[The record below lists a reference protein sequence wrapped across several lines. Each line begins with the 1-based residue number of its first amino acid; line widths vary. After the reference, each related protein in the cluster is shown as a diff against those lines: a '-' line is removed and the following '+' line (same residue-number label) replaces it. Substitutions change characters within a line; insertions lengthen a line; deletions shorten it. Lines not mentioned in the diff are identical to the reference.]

1 VRPHPIPVFLCGPIA
16 NCHHDGRI
24 AWTAALAPRFARYLA
39 AVWMVSLILL
49 LTPAAQAQSGEWAW
63 ISGISSADNFNG
75 VYGTLGVPSAGNVP
89 PPRIGSV
96 SWTDRSGNL
105 WLFGGSAASSGGN
118 SSIHFNDLW
127 EFVPATNEWAWMSG
141 YDLTVGGV
149 YGILGVPAEGN
160 VPGSREDA
168 VGWTDNSGNLWLF
181 GGWGYDAN
189 KTFGVLNDLW
199 EFNPSTKQ
207 WAWMGGSSTL
217 PNANDSCQPG
227 VYGTLGVAAVDNVPG
242 GRMLAMS
249 WTDIHG
255 NFWLFGGGACDSTG
269 IQGLLNDLWEFSP
282 ATKDWTWISGSNLSR
297 GTGDAGDPGIYGNV
311 GIASSNNM
319 PSGRW
324 DATTWADSSGNLW
337 LFGGSGFD
345 SVGPRGYLNDLWKF
359 APSTN
364 EWTWISG
371 SSVIGNSN
379 CYEPNLECAPSAV
392 YGTLGQYA
400 AGNVPGGR
408 DGAVSAVDA
417 SGNLLLFG
425 GANNPAGIGNY
436 LNDLWEFNLQT
447 TEWAWIGGSNTTV
460 CAAEDNQGN
469 CVVNGMPGVYGTLGV
484 PAASNAPG
492 SRVSISWTGKDGSLW
507 IFGGDGV
514 DADDNFGLL
523 NDLWEFQLKQ
533 SATVTLT
540 SSASPVYAQNDVT
553 LTATVAAASGTPTGA
568 VTFLDGTASIGTG
581 ALNSSGQSTLTVG
594 SLAVGS
600 HALTAS
606 YGGDANDFSAV
617 SATVTQ
623 MVDDFSI
630 NAGPPTTATISPG
643 GSATYTFTCSPV
655 APATSFPA
663 AITLSASGGP
673 AGATYS
679 FSTATISGGAGSTSV
694 NLTVMAP
701 GNSAA
706 FVSAHRQHGAY
717 LAAQLS
723 LAFLLLPLA
732 GNLRKYRPQ
741 LKRLA
746 APRLLMLLGLAA
758 CAGLAGCGGGSA
770 PTSTQPGTYTIT
782 VIGAAGPLTHSIHV
796 TLTVD

>member
-1 VRPHPIPVFLCGPIA
+1 MRLHPVSGFLCGPIA

-39 AVWMVSLILL
+39 AAWMVLLILVI
-49 LTPAAQAQSGEWAW
+49 TPAAQAQSGEWAW
-63 ISGISSADNFNG
+63 ISGSSSYNNLNG
-75 VYGTLGVPSAGNVP
+75 VYGVLGVPAPGNVP
-89 PPRIGSV
+89 PARVAPV
-96 SWTDRSGNL
+96 SWTDSSGNL

-127 EFVPATNEWAWMSG
+127 EFVPATNEWVWMSG
-141 YDLTVGGV
+141 YDLTAAGV
-149 YGILGVPAEGN
+149 YGSLGVPAEGN
-160 VPGSREDA
+160 VPGSRENA
-168 VGWTDNSGNLWLF
+168 VGWTDSSGNLWLF
-181 GGWGYDAN
+181 GGWGYDATE
-189 KTFGVLNDLW
+189 TFGNLNDLW
-199 EFNPSTKQ
+199 EFNPKTKQ
-207 WAWMGGSSTL
+207 WTWMGGSSTL

-242 GRMLAMS
+242 GRILAMS

-255 NFWLFGGGACDSTG
+255 NFWLFGGGGCDSTG
-269 IQGLLNDLWEFSP
+269 VQGLLNDLWEFNP
-282 ATKDWTWISGSNLSR
+282 ATKAWTWISGSNISR
-297 GTGDAGDPGIYGNV
+297 GTGNAGEPGIYGTV
-311 GIASSNNM
+311 GIASSNNV
-319 PSGRW
+319 PGGRW
-324 DATTWADSSGNLW
+324 YATTWADSSGNLW

-408 DGAVSAVDA
+408 NGAVGAVDGR
-417 SGNLLLFG
+417 GNLLLFG
-425 GANNPAGIGNY
+425 GDNNAAGIDNF
-436 LNDLWEFNLQT
+436 LNDFWEFNPQM
-447 TEWAWIGGSNTTV
+447 TEWAWIGGSNTAV
-460 CAAEDNQGN
+460 CAVDDNLGN
-469 CVVNGMPGVYGTLGV
+469 CIVDGVRGVYGTLGV
-484 PAASNAPG
+484 PAAGNVPG
-492 SRVSISWTGKDGSLW
+492 SREGTSWTGKDGSLW
-507 IFGGDGV
+507 IFGGDGL
-514 DADDNFGLL
+514 DADDNLGLL
-523 NDLWEFQLKQ
+523 NDLWEYQVKQ
-533 SATVTLT
+533 SPTVTLA

-568 VTFLDGTASIGTG
+568 VTFLDGTASIGTV

-606 YGGDANDFSAV
+606 YGGDTNDFAAV

-630 NAGPPTTATISPG
+630 NAGPTIAATISSG
-643 GSATYTFTCSPV
+643 GSATYTFTFSPV

-673 AGATYS
+673 AGVTYS
-679 FSTATISGGAGSTSV
+679 FSTATISGGAGFTSV
-694 NLTVMAP
+694 NLTVRTP
-701 GNSAA
+701 GNATA
-706 FVSAHRQHGAY
+706 FVSAHRQRGAY
-717 LAAQLS
+717 LTAQLS
-723 LAFLLLPLA
+723 LAFLLLPLV
-732 GNLRKYRPQ
+732 GNLRKYGTR

-746 APRLLMLLGLAA
+746 APMLLMLLCLAA
-758 CAGLAGCGGGSA
+758 SACLVGCAGGST
-770 PTSTQPGTYTIT
+770 PVSTQPQTYTIT
-782 VIGAAGPLTHSIHV
+782 VTGAAGPLIHSTNV
-796 TLTVD
+796 TLTVN